1 MRNTLIALS
10 LIATVEAQTPQS
22 IAVLPS
28 PYASATEKMEA
39 ELELLKKKPSTWQNM
54 DQLRK
59 KYTELYQSTGDRQ
72 YLIAQIAAIEK
83 YRAAFLGDQQFL
95 YSLAGAIDRLDQ
107 DPHTAIRLY
116 RDHAAMIGWENRL
129 QSHYLS
135 AMRVEFYHPGA
146 MSTDALAAFFQA
158 WTTDIDS
165 LKLAIADKPK
175 DAHWHR
181 LLEQAPAEYHLWG
194 ADVEL
199 ARGGDAKKAHQWLE
213 KADAH
218 FDIYI
223 HPRAEL
229 RLGDIAARRD
239 DRQTAQLHYHT
250 AWNLLARHEEAW
262 SRDLFYVY
270 PDLRELHKLGNLI
283 KSRVE

>member
-10 LIATVEAQTPQS
+10 LIATVEARPL
-22 IAVLPS
+22 V
-28 PYASATEKMEA
+28 
-39 ELELLKKKPSTWQNM
+39 N
-54 DQLRK
+54 
-59 KYTELYQSTGDRQ
+59 
-72 YLIAQIAAIEK
+72 
-83 YRAAFLGDQQFL
+83 
-95 YSLAGAIDRLDQ
+95 
-107 DPHTAIRLY
+107 
-116 RDHAAMIGWENRL
+116 
-129 QSHYLS
+129 
-135 AMRVEFYHPGA
+135 
-146 MSTDALAAFFQA
+146 
-158 WTTDIDS
+158 
-165 LKLAIADKPK
+165 
-175 DAHWHR
+175 
-181 LLEQAPAEYHLWG
+181 
-194 ADVEL
+194 
-199 ARGGDAKKAHQWLE
+199 LE

-270 PDLRELHKLGNLI
+270 PDLRELNKLGNLI